1 MVALLQTLVAYLDDT
16 SDETQRSGMG
26 DPSAS
31 VESSSAAP
39 PSSTF
44 PLPDADLV
52 TAAWTDLPAG
62 GGFAARPDKAKSLS
76 RAMLALGA
84 GLLLFVPLSG
94 ALFLAAGV
102 LGLAIASEVPV
113 RDSSGGTP
121 SVTTNAATAAI
132 QPQPSSPTDQ

>member
-1 MVALLQTLVAYLDDT
+1 
-16 SDETQRSGMG
+16 MG

-31 VESSSAAP
+31 VESSAAAP
-39 PSSTF
+39 PSSAF

-52 TAAWTDLPAG
+52 TAAWTDLPPG
-62 GGFAARPDKAKSLS
+62 DGFAARPDKAKSVS

-102 LGLAIASEVPV
+102 LGLAIASESPV
-113 RDSSGGTP
+113 GDSPSAS
-121 SVTTNAATAAI
+121 SVTTNPATAAI
-132 QPQPSSPTDQ
+132 PPQPSSPTDQ

>member
-1 MVALLQTLVAYLDDT
+1 
-16 SDETQRSGMG
+16 MG
-26 DPSAS
+26 DSSAS
-31 VESSSAAP
+31 VESSSAAL

-44 PLPDADLV
+44 PLSDADLV

-62 GGFAARPDKAKSLS
+62 AGFAARPDKAKSVS

-102 LGLAIASEVPV
+102 LGLAIASESPV
-113 RDSSGGTP
+113 EDSPSAP
-121 SVTTNAATAAI
+121 SVTTNAATSAI